1 MPRGSRPGER
11 RGGRKPGTPNKKTL
25 IKNAVFLAAAAE
37 PNGSPLEFMLAL
49 MRDPQ
54 VPFGMRLDMASI
66 AAPYVHARPAP
77 VRKRRPDPL
86 DLRDRLGD
94 GGDLKFGK
102 LDAKPDAAKPTADR
116 GRGPGGGSGREA
128 GEGEGD
134 GAVGGAEGGGL
145 SPLDFLLAAMHDPE
159 ASPRQRVQAVRVA
172 AQHTHAPAGATEAPS
187 MIVVE
192 DKFGFK
198 VDPELARAERDDSL
212 REDRLR
218 ATSHLR
224 KKDSVEAKA
233 ADQEL
238 EQMGKRRAER
248 LARFGFPDG
257 YSYGDRQNDENRLAQ
272 LSSKRSSHKK
282 LTPEEDA
289 EEAHLA
295 VRVLNPNA
303 IEPEV
308 RAAAIGPFEI
318 EWPATRI
325 AELDERVAGGE
336 TLTAAEEAERQ
347 DLRRRYPEAAAQ
359 ADRLDHRYRY
369 WLRKET
375 ESAEKADI
383 ESGKAYQ
390 TAKDKCEPLRDPTK
404 IASADLPSAL
414 LKKIHRLESLRFD
427 GLLTPEEAHLLEKLH
442 RVYPRRAEKARKFVN
457 RRLSYD
463 KANREYT
470 RRLGYARGP
479 IKQGEWPRIWT
490 LPADDA
496 RSRTPERHSLDDEE
510 FRPA

>member
-11 RGGRKPGTPNKKTL
+11 RGGRQRGTPNKKTL
-25 IKNAVFLAAAAE
+25 IKNALFLAAAE
-37 PNGSPLEFMLAL
+37 PNRSPLDVMLAL

-94 GGDLKFGK
+94 GGGLKVGK

-116 GRGPGGGSGREA
+116 GRGQGGGGGREA

-134 GAVGGAEGGGL
+134 CAVGGAEGGGL
-145 SPLDFLLAAMHDPE
+145 SPWDFLLAAMHDPE

-172 AQHTHAPAGATEAPS
+172 AQHTHAPAGESEAPS

-198 VDPELARAERDDSL
+198 VAPELACAERDDSL

-224 KKDSVEAKA
+224 KEDSVEAKIA
-233 ADQEL
+233 HQEL
-238 EQMGKRRAER
+238 EQIGKRRAER
-248 LARFGFPDG
+248 LARLSFPDG
-257 YSYGDRQNDENRLAQ
+257 YAYADRQNDENRLAQ

-295 VRVLNPNA
+295 VRVLHPQA
-303 IEPEV
+303 KPP
-308 RAAAIGPFEI
+308 AA
-318 EWPATRI
+318 
-325 AELDERVAGGE
+325 
-336 TLTAAEEAERQ
+336 
-347 DLRRRYPEAAAQ
+347 
-359 ADRLDHRYRY
+359 
-369 WLRKET
+369 
-375 ESAEKADI
+375 
-383 ESGKAYQ
+383 
-390 TAKDKCEPLRDPTK
+390 
-404 IASADLPSAL
+404 
-414 LKKIHRLESLRFD
+414 
-427 GLLTPEEAHLLEKLH
+427 
-442 RVYPRRAEKARKFVN
+442 
-457 RRLSYD
+457 
-463 KANREYT
+463 
-470 RRLGYARGP
+470 
-479 IKQGEWPRIWT
+479 
-490 LPADDA
+490 
-496 RSRTPERHSLDDEE
+496 
-510 FRPA
+510 